1 MTPYAAVAGA
11 KKGRGR
17 RAGGAGADAEL
28 IGEEYEEGA
37 AVESENEDSDNP
49 DADAMIKV
57 HGSTFHCGACRKAG
71 LHLSKGESDI
81 TSR

>member
-17 RAGGAGADAEL
+17 ERGGAGVDAEL
-28 IGEEYEEGA
+28 LGEEGEEGA
-37 AVESENEDSDNP
+37 AVGSENEDSDNP

-57 HGSTFHCGACRKAG
+57 RG
-71 LHLSKGESDI
+71 
-81 TSR
+81 